1 MENNL
6 SILENKELTIKSN
19 ELVSIINDFRKLEN
33 GKAELQHKNFMAKIK
48 NEIELLEKFNIS
60 GQLNFKPSTYLNEQ
74 NKIQP
79 CYELNRD
86 GMLQMLNS
94 ESAIV
99 RYKTIEYINQ
109 LETKLNNNQILLAG
123 QKIQE
128 LQDSISDFKK
138 SIEEA
143 KQQFKPSHKKKL
155 DYNRFIKA
163 LSSSKEEAEDIK
175 EFTFTTLNIEKW
187 EDTCVEDYC
196 KIIETIKMG
205 AKLFAINKIEQ
216 LSLV

>member
-1 MENNL
+1 MGNTL

-19 ELVSIINDFRKLEN
+19 ELVSIINDFRQLEN

-99 RYKTIEYINQ
+99 RYKTIEYINK
-109 LETKLNNNQILLAG
+109 LETELKNNQILIAG
-123 QKIQE
+123 QKIAQLE
-128 LQDSISDFKK
+128 ATVDRFERLT
-138 SIEEA
+138 EEA
-143 KQQFKPSHKKKL
+143 KQQYKPSHKLKL
-155 DYNRFIKA
+155 NYNKIIRMLA
-163 LSSSKEEAEDIK
+163 GSKEEVEDIK
-175 EFTFTTLNIEKW
+175 EWVFATLNIDKW
-187 EDTCVEDYC
+187 EDTCVADHD
-196 KIIETIKMG
+196 KIIESIKTG
-205 AKLFAINKIEQ
+205 AKLLAINKIEQ
-216 LSLV
+216 PSLF